1 MTEKMSDSGGAKNS
15 HHYDPKFSNLKEVIL
30 LAVWENM
37 LPDEWGRERFHLGE
51 RVNVDEGELASGMGR
66 KYASAENCDE
76 IGGHVGNNKNF
87 SCH

>member
-1 MTEKMSDSGGAKNS
+1 MSGG
-15 HHYDPKFSNLKEVIL
+15 
-30 LAVWENM
+30 EN
-37 LPDEWGRERFHLGE
+37 DFILGE

-76 IGGHVGNNKNF
+76 IGGHVSNNKVF